1 MSESAAIDPSSRRS
15 GGRAARVA
23 ARAAPLADN
32 IRPVRAGM
40 SGGTYNPLSQRDV
53 ERIHE
58 AALAALELIGF
69 GEAPQCTIDVLTRAG
84 CTYGE
89 DKRIRFPRALV
100 EDMLKKAARG
110 ITLHGREERHD
121 LLLEG
126 SRVHFGTAGAAVY
139 LVDSEKREYRE
150 TTVQDL
156 YDAGRL
162 VDQLDNIHFF
172 QRSMVCRDIADNFEM
187 DMNTMKAAT

>member
-69 GEAPQCTIDVLTRAG
+69 GEA
-84 CTYGE
+84 
-89 DKRIRFPRALV
+89 
-100 EDMLKKAARG
+100 
-110 ITLHGREERHD
+110 
-121 LLLEG
+121 
-126 SRVHFGTAGAAVY
+126 
-139 LVDSEKREYRE
+139 
-150 TTVQDL
+150 
-156 YDAGRL
+156 
-162 VDQLDNIHFF
+162 
-172 QRSMVCRDIADNFEM
+172 
-187 DMNTMKAAT
+187 